1 MGEDLKGV
9 TIRLEPDLWRRLK
22 IYTIDS
28 SESMQQLCVRLLTDY
43 LDKQDKKTSK

>member
-1 MGEDLKGV
+1 MSNDTKGV

-28 SESMQQLCVRLLTDY
+28 NESMQALCIRLLTDY
-43 LDKQDKKTSK
+43 LDQQDKK